1 MTFRGVVFDFNGT
14 LLWDT
19 GLHNRAWDCFLDSHH
34 ISLTD
39 AQKNRIIHG
48 KNNNMI
54 LDTLFNRKLSQAE
67 QVQYVL
73 QKEGIYQELYLANEI
88 GYAPGA
94 VNFMEYL
101 KEQHI
106 PYAIATASGIE
117 NIDFYY
123 SKLGLGSYIDRK
135 FVIYNN
141 HRIRSKPDP
150 EIFQLAMQKIGLSGH
165 ETVIFEDSYAGIE
178 AAERAG
184 AGKIVIVNSTGAD
197 YSRYGYDVITDFCQ
211 VNRGI
216 FNRHAAL

>member
-19 GLHNRAWDCFLDSHH
+19 QLHNRAWDCFLDSHH
-34 ISLTD
+34 ISLTND
-39 AQKNRIIHG
+39 RKNEIIHG
-48 KNNNMI
+48 KNNNII

-67 QVQYVL
+67 QDQYVL
-73 QKEGIYQELYLANEI
+73 QKESIYQQLYLVDEI

-94 VNFMEYL
+94 AYFIRYL
-101 KEQHI
+101 KQQHI

-117 NIDFYY
+117 NIDFYF
-123 SKLGLGSYIDRK
+123 SRLQLGSFIERQY
-135 FVIYNN
+135 VIYNN
-141 HRIRSKPDP
+141 FRIKSKPDP
-150 EIFQLAMQKIGLSGH
+150 EIFQLAIQKIGLKGA

-197 YSRYGYDVITDFCQ
+197 YSRYSHDVITDFGQ
-211 VNRGI
+211 VNRNI
-216 FNRHAAL
+216 FQGHP

>member
-19 GLHNRAWDCFLDSHH
+19 QLHNRAWDSFLDSHH

-39 AQKNRIIHG
+39 ARKNEIIHG
-48 KNNNMI
+48 KNNSII
-54 LDTLFNRKLSQAE
+54 LDTLFNRTLSQAE
-67 QVQYVL
+67 QDQYVL
-73 QKEGIYQELYLANEI
+73 QKESIYQELYMANAI

-101 KEQHI
+101 KQQHI
-106 PYAIATASGIE
+106 PYVIATASGIE
-117 NIDFYY
+117 NIDFYF
-123 SKLGLGSYIDRK
+123 SKLGLGSYIERQ

-141 HRIRSKPDP
+141 HRIKSKPNP
-150 EIFQLAMQKIGLSGH
+150 EIFQLAMRKIGLRGD

-197 YSRYGYDVITDFCQ
+197 YNRYGYDVITDFCQ
-211 VNRGI
+211 VDRHI
-216 FNRHAAL
+216 FQGHP